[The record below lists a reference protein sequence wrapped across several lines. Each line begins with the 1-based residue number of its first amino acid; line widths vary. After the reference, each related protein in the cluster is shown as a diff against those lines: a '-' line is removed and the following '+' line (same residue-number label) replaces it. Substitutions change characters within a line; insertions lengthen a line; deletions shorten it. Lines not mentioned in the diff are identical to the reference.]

1 MFEDLINFTPEPTT
15 AEGFVDIEAA
25 PVKDIIKS
33 QVQTSDWL
41 EQMGAKSDADVIA
54 PHERAAA
61 RDAFKSVTFDMDISK
76 QRAALASVKTPDA
89 VLHLTGMLTAYD
101 WEFVH
106 HAKELRNYAVSKIL
120 EETNNPNANV
130 RLKAL
135 QMLGNVTEVALFT
148 ERVEVTKKDA
158 SEEEL
163 ESRLRERLA
172 RFMKKPV
179 PVEVVDVIELN
190 APVKNA

>member
-1 MFEDLINFTPEPTT
+1 MKSSTL
-15 AEGFVDIEAA
+15 AA
-25 PVKDIIKS
+25 CAI
-33 QVQTSDWL
+33 
-41 EQMGAKSDADVIA
+41 GAAI
-54 PHERAAA
+54 
-61 RDAFKSVTFDMDISK
+61 
-76 QRAALASVKTPDA
+76 ALAGFLVGSADA
-89 VLHLTGMLTAYD
+89 RRLPAFLAPPSAIGVVDMATVFA
-101 WEFVH
+101 
-106 HAKELRNYAVSKIL
+106 RL
-120 EETNNPNANV
+120 EESAEWDV